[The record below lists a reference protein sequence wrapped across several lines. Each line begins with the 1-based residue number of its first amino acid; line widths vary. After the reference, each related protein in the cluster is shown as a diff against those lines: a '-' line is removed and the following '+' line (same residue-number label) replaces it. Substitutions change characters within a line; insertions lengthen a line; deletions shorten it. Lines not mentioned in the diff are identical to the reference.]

1 MNKICLCFPLMQ
13 GLNKDKEYIATQGL
27 LPNSV
32 DDFWKMVWEQK
43 STAIVMVTNLVENAR
58 VGERPQNAVKIN
70 SH

>member
-1 MNKICLCFPLMQ
+1 MQ
-13 GLNKDKEYIATQGL
+13 GLNKDKEYIVTQGL

-43 STAIVMVTNLVENAR
+43 SPAIVMVTNLMENAR